1 MIEDTAVE
9 KVPEFVFLGS
19 VVPGTTSDI
28 KRRIALAASAF
39 GRLRKTVWN
48 RRDISKNLKVRLF
61 QALILPIATYA
72 CETWTLKKS
81 DELLLLS
88 FEMRC
93 LRVILCITLRDRI
106 PNAEI
111 RSRLGAEQTIT
122 DRIRTRR
129 LRWFGHVMRR
139 PTNTL
144 VYKAYHQDFQN
155 PRPRGRP
162 PKRWKD
168 QIQSDT
174 GITLSVAEAIALD
187 RTGENAP
194 EPKTADIAET
204 RAVADENDLDLRR
217 VADDGLVRN
226 GGCEGHQENSGAH
239 LITTTVS
246 AEDQTASAILLSVLL
261 VLKLNLTPTASG
273 HRFAATAFGVFTGI
287 VGLVGFVMDRIESAQ
302 TTAQLNEI
310 QDQIRELDG
319 KIDGLTQRVSD
330 LQLGQQYLQQV
341 ILHGRD
347 ELRLRNVLDTLA
359 SIRASNGQY
368 VGSDLQGWADSVLS
382 HGSDGIRNVAM
393 GTTPGRNTPGVA
405 SAFVCTVW

>member
-1 MIEDTAVE
+1 MKFRKAPGADEIAAEVLATGGEAAFDTVWRKALWKMMRAIGVEGKIVNIIEEMYKNTQCAVIINRQITSWFQLHDNLSTEERYADDTTLIAAIFRKLQISTTELESACKKWGLKVNAAKCKVITSEETDNIMIEDTAVE

-187 RTGENAP
+187 RTGW
-194 EPKTADIAET
+194 
-204 RAVADENDLDLRR
+204 R
-217 VADDGLVRN
+217 
-226 GGCEGHQENSGAH
+226 
-239 LITTTVS
+239 
-246 AEDQTASAILLSVLL
+246 
-261 VLKLNLTPTASG
+261 NLTEGSKGP
-273 HRFAATAFGVFTGI
+273 VP
-287 VGLVGFVMDRIESAQ
+287 GL
-302 TTAQLNEI
+302 
-310 QDQIRELDG
+310 
-319 KIDGLTQRVSD
+319 
-330 LQLGQQYLQQV
+330 
-341 ILHGRD
+341 
-347 ELRLRNVLDTLA
+347 
-359 SIRASNGQY
+359 
-368 VGSDLQGWADSVLS
+368 
-382 HGSDGIRNVAM
+382 
-393 GTTPGRNTPGVA
+393 GT
-405 SAFVCTVW
+405 